1 MFIES
6 PEIAPQRRKG
16 RTVNVDHDNQLTGV
30 VIGAAI
36 AVHRQLGPGVDE
48 MAYETALSARLTA
61 EGISHQ
67 CQVSRPLTYKGVS
80 LDCGFR
86 LDILVEGRLPLEL
99 KAVVVVLPIPDA
111 QLLTYMR
118 LGAYPLGRLIN
129 FEVAVLKDGVRRKVQ
144 TTGAAPSQC
153 SGQIPA
159 DFDELS
165 RKILSGAVEVH
176 RHLGP
181 GLLRSSYEECLCHE
195 LSQSRTP
202 FTRQHQVPLFCDGQP
217 LGQSTGISLLVDNCV
232 PVQCLSVAEL
242 NALHEARL
250 LARIRQGNWP
260 YGLLLNFNAP
270 TLTRGFRRL
279 TR

>member
-1 MFIES
+1 M
-6 PEIAPQRRKG
+6 
-16 RTVNVDHDNQLTGV
+16 NVDQDNQLTGA

-36 AVHRQLGPGVDE
+36 AVHRQLGPGVDGA
-48 MAYETALSARLTA
+48 AYEAALSARLTA
-61 EGISHQ
+61 EGIAHQ
-67 CQVSRPLTYKGVS
+67 CQVPLPINYKGVS
-80 LDCGFR
+80 LDCSFR
-86 LDILVEGRLPLEL
+86 LDALVENRLPLEL
-99 KAVVVVLPIPDA
+99 KALEVVLPIHDA

-118 LGAYPLGRLIN
+118 LGAYPLGLLIN

-144 TTGAAPSQC
+144 TTSAVPSQIIDH
-153 SGQIPA
+153 IPA
-159 DFDELS
+159 GFEEWS
-165 RKILSGAVEVH
+165 REILNGAIEVH

-181 GLLRSSYEECLCHE
+181 GLLRSAYEECLCHE
-195 LSQSRTP
+195 LAKKEIP
-202 FTRQHQVPLFCDGQP
+202 FTRQHQMPLFCDGQP
-217 LGQSTGISLLVDNCV
+217 LGLSSEVSLLVGNCV

-270 TLTRGFRRL
+270 TLTRDIRRL

>member
-1 MFIES
+1 MNID
-6 PEIAPQRRKG
+6 Q
-16 RTVNVDHDNQLTGV
+16 DNQLTGA

-36 AVHRQLGPGVDE
+36 GVHRQLGPGVDE
-48 MAYETALSARLTA
+48 AAYEAALSARLTA
-61 EGISHQ
+61 EGIAHQ
-67 CQVSRPLTYKGVS
+67 CQVPLPLNYKRVS

-86 LDILVEGRLPLEL
+86 LDVLVENRLPLEL
-99 KAVVVVLPIPDA
+99 KAVEAVLPIHDA

-118 LGAYPLGRLIN
+118 LGAYSLGLLIN

-144 TTGAAPSQC
+144 TTSTAPSQNLDH
-153 SGQIPA
+153 IPA
-159 DFDELS
+159 GFDELS
-165 RKILSGAVEVH
+165 REILNGAIEVH

-181 GLLRSSYEECLCHE
+181 GLLRSAYEECVCHE
-195 LSQSRTP
+195 LAQKRIP
-202 FTRQHQVPLFCDGQP
+202 FTRQHQIPLVCDGQP
-217 LGQSTGISLLVDNCV
+217 LGQSSEVSLLVGNCV

-270 TLTRGFRRL
+270 TLTRDIRRL